1 MQQLKCV
8 YEQLNTVNNAAC
20 ELCEVEKTNVKLDTT
35 ESSMTIG
42 PPSLVVYSRF
52 PALALGQKEGERDGS
67 SSKSSA
73 ITSVNKKS
81 PNKCFQTTH
90 LEYLLSYGFA
100 HNSRC

>member
-67 SSKSSA
+67 SSQSSA
-73 ITSVNKKS
+73 ITSVNKKR